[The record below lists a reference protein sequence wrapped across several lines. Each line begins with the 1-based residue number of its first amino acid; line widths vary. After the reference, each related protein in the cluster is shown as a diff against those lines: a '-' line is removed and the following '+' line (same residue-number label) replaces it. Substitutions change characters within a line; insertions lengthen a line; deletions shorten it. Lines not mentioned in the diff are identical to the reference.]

1 MLFFLLSIN
10 LFSQNI
16 DKPNMS
22 LRELKQNFDITQL
35 SDSLMD
41 SFTIE
46 KSTKILKNLDAK
58 IDDYTI
64 INQSDIACLTAVV
77 EELVSVES
85 NPVFTFSKIDDPMES
100 ELD

>member
-1 MLFFLLSIN
+1 MKISLSIILVFSLSVN

-46 KSTKILKNLDAK
+46 KSTKVLKNLDAK
-58 IDDYTI
+58 IEDYTI
-64 INQSDIACLTAVV
+64 INQRTDSLKVDTSIT
-77 EELVSVES
+77 
-85 NPVFTFSKIDDPMES
+85 NKKY
-100 ELD
+100 

>member
-1 MLFFLLSIN
+1 MRISLSIVFVFSLSLN

-41 SFTIE
+41 SFTIQ

-58 IDDYTI
+58 IEDYTI
-64 INQSDIACLTAVV
+64 INQRNDSLKVDTSLTIEKFYKLNYLRSD
-77 EELVSVES
+77 
-85 NPVFTFSKIDDPMES
+85 NF
-100 ELD
+100 

>member
-1 MLFFLLSIN
+1 MKISLSIILVFSLSVN

-46 KSTKILKNLDAK
+46 KVLK
-58 IDDYTI
+58 
-64 INQSDIACLTAVV
+64 S
-77 EELVSVES
+77 
-85 NPVFTFSKIDDPMES
+85 
-100 ELD
+100 

>member
-1 MLFFLLSIN
+1 MKISLSIILVFSLSVN

-46 KSTKILKNLDAK
+46 KSTKVLKNLDAK
-58 IDDYTI
+58 IEDYTI
-64 INQSDIACLTAVV
+64 INQRNDSLKVDTSLT
-77 EELVSVES
+77 
-85 NPVFTFSKIDDPMES
+85 IDKYYK
-100 ELD
+100 LNYLRG

>member
-1 MLFFLLSIN
+1 MRISLPIVFVFSLSVN

-41 SFTIE
+41 SFTIQ

-58 IDDYTI
+58 IEDYTI
-64 INQSDIACLTAVV
+64 VNQRNDSLKVDTLSLIH
-77 EELVSVES
+77 
-85 NPVFTFSKIDDPMES
+85 IS
-100 ELD
+100 EPTRRS